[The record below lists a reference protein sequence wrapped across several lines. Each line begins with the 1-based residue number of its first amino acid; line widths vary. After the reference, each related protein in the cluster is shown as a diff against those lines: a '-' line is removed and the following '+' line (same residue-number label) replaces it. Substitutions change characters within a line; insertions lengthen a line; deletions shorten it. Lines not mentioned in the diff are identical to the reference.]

1 MIAFLNLLRTPWSST
16 FPHVCFLLF
25 LGQTLAEVSAEETI
39 EGSGEDM
46 GSGEVDNDEAEELP
60 LPEEIISLLGRPL
73 QTI

>member
-1 MIAFLNLLRTPWSST
+1 MPAVLNLLQTPWSST

-25 LGQTLAEVSAEETI
+25 LGQTLAGISA

-73 QTI
+73 QAI